1 MQWGDTTL
9 GHMLWLCRYG
19 NVSLKGS
26 MSGPLLELD
35 KVGRRFELGEVAVD
49 ALRDVS
55 LSIAQGEIVAV
66 VGPSGSGKTTLLNL
80 IGGMDHPTTGSIAFR
95 GRDLAGADRR
105 SLTRYRR
112 KHVGFIFQFFNL
124 VPNLTAWENVQIA
137 AEICEDPRPTDEVLA
152 MVGLSDRLNHFPS
165 QLSGGEQQRV
175 AIARAIVKRPLLL
188 LCDEPTGALDLAT
201 GRRILRLLVDLNSQ
215 LQTTVVLVTHN
226 VAIAGVADR
235 VIHFGSGM
243 IRDEVVQARRLT
255 PEEVEW

>member
-1 MQWGDTTL
+1 
-9 GHMLWLCRYG
+9 
-19 NVSLKGS
+19 

-35 KVGRRFELGEVAVD
+35 NVGRRFELGEVAVD
-49 ALRDVS
+49 ALRDVT

-80 IGGMDHPTTGSIAFR
+80 IGGMDHPTTGSIVFR

-152 MVGLSDRLNHFPS
+152 MVGLSDRLHHFPS

-201 GRRILRLLVDLNSQ
+201 GRRILKLLVDLNSQ
-215 LQTTVVLVTHN
+215 LRTTVVLVTHN